1 MIDEIRQFVLD
12 SLTDMN
18 YSIDDIDDDTVLGPA
33 GADLESLALAELA
46 VRVEDQFGG
55 EVRRRRGRDARRH
68 DRRRVLPHRPA
79 ADPARVGALTVPGAP
94 QRSDVVAML
103 ATYGDRQPE
112 QVPEAIDSLELA
124 WLIHQIEQR
133 YGALDVDDDM
143 LDPHVDRHR
152 RGRRAEGSEGRVI
165 A

>member
-1 MIDEIRQFVLD
+1 MAGVL
-12 SLTDMN
+12 
-18 YSIDDIDDDTVLGPA
+18 
-33 GADLESLALAELA
+33 
-46 VRVEDQFGG
+46 
-55 EVRRRRGRDARRH
+55 
-68 DRRRVLPHRPA
+68 
-79 ADPARVGALTVPGAP
+79 

-143 LDPHVDRHR
+143 LARMSTVTSVVGLLEDLKVGSPHD
-152 RGRRAEGSEGRVI
+152 
-165 A
+165 